1 MKAKEVLRVL
11 RISRQTLYN
20 YKKSGKIK
28 AYQTYNSLFNY
39 DKDDVFNL
47 LNSNIERKNVIYCR
61 VSTKN
66 QRKDLQNQ
74 KEIIEGFCNK
84 NGILIHN
91 VYLDIASGLNFD
103 RDNFQALLNE
113 VINYK
118 IDRIFI
124 TYRDRLSRIS
134 FNMFKQLFSTFGTEI
149 IILNDIDNEKL
160 IEKEIFQEIIDLI
173 HCFTMKIYSQRRK
186 EKLKLIEKQ
195 LVIEKQEIDEEIK

>member
-1 MKAKEVLRVL
+1 MKAKEVLRLL

-20 YKKSGKIK
+20 YKKQGKIK
-28 AYQTYNSLFNY
+28 TIHTHNGQFNY

-47 LNSNIERKNVIYCR
+47 LNANIERKNVIYCR

-66 QRKDLQNQ
+66 QKKDLQNQ
-74 KEIIEGFCNK
+74 KETIEVFCNK

-103 RDNFQALLNE
+103 RDNFQSLLNE
-113 VINYK
+113 IVNYK
-118 IDRIFI
+118 IDRVFI

-134 FNMFKQLFSTFGTEI
+134 FNMFKQLFNKFGTEI
-149 IILNDIDNEKL
+149 IVLNDIDNEKL

-186 EKLKLIEKQ
+186 EKLKLIEQQ
-195 LVIEKQEIDEEIK
+195 LSLEKQEIDEENK